1 MSRPLK
7 PEEQPKLT
15 TQHYESY
22 EDFYRDIP
30 IEGSLGILAYGAS
43 AVLAWKK
50 KRQENGWVPPMP
62 VPEKPR
68 EKKLKKDA
76 ENE

>member
-7 PEEQPKLT
+7 PEEQPKLS
-15 TQHYESY
+15 TQHYDNY
-22 EDFYRDIP
+22 EDFYKDLP

-50 KRQENGWVPPMP
+50 KRAENGWVPPTP

-68 EKKLKKDA
+68 QKKAEKDNDD
-76 ENE
+76 E